1 MAVTTWNM
9 EATIEKNMTSPRF
22 HGRNG
27 GMKMR
32 DRKEQND
39 ISQQNRA
46 ISRAQSDVTILI
58 YEG

>member
-1 MAVTTWNM
+1 M

-39 ISQQNRA
+39 ISQQKTGLFPAPDQMLLFLFMR
-46 ISRAQSDVTILI
+46 DEYKML
-58 YEG
+58 